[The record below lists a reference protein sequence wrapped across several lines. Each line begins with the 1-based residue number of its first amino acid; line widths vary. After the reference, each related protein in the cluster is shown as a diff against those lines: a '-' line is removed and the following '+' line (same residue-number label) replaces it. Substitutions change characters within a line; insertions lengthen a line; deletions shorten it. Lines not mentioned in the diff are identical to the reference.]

1 MIPSCLKRAVL
12 RLSSYEFIANISCAI
27 LAGIFLIP
35 AWGCFRCWQN
45 YLVQGC
51 FRLAMLANLYLCFN
65 KITEFSFCLLK
76 HKRGWQPWN
85 LDWSLC
91 VVNID
96 AETPDWRWWSY
107 WKMCQYIHKEMH
119 VFDGEEEKVIFFKTK
134 LLFNCLC
141 KLNLVGKVVFM
152 FSVLHNMVL
161 LCS

>member
-76 HKRGWQPWN
+76 HKIEGLAALKPW
-85 LDWSLC
+85 SVPLC
-91 VVNID
+91 GNDVRCCDDHTEKCVNTSI
-96 AETPDWRWWSY
+96 
-107 WKMCQYIHKEMH
+107 KKCMFLM
-119 VFDGEEEKVIFFKTK
+119 EKKRKWFFLKQ
-134 LLFNCLC
+134 NY
-141 KLNLVGKVVFM
+141 
-152 FSVLHNMVL
+152 
-161 LCS
+161 CSIAYVS